1 MSDKASGREVALGKI
16 GIVFTTREHRKVA
29 LVPAAF
35 RERVSQLV
43 DSPPRS
49 THNLK

>member
-43 DSPPRS
+43 DSPPLS